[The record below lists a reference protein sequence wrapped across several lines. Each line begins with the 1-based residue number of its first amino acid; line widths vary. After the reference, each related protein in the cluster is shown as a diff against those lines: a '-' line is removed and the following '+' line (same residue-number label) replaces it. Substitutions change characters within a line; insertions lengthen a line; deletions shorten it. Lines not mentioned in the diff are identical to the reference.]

1 MREALLKLFSS
12 AKTWTA
18 FLGMIATAGA
28 SLLARYGLELS
39 DEAIQQIAITISGLF
54 ATLLVTQGLADHG
67 KEQAKIQAASSAVLA
82 RELGERKPEVANQTV
97 VVQAPVSGE
106 VSS

>member
-1 MREALLKLFSS
+1 MKEALLKLFAS

-18 FLGMIATAGA
+18 ILGMLATAGA

-39 DEAIQQIAITISGLF
+39 TEAIQQIAVTIAGLF

-67 KEQAKIQAASSAVLA
+67 KERAKIEAASATPAAPANQVVVVEPSQPVQPAH
-82 RELGERKPEVANQTV
+82 PEVF
-97 VVQAPVSGE
+97 E
-106 VSS
+106 